1 MYRGILARFQN
12 FSVCVL
18 VFVFV
23 FLYLYVL
30 HPGAVPQWSLYP
42 GLSKNI
48 AYVWSIVSFYFRA
61 EIQLLR
67 GGGGA
72 NTLSKFCPKDDQV
85 HKTSYNSASSWKV
98 ARVWG
103 VLRKIF
109 GGLIWLQHD
118 QVELERVKR
127 VETELSEEQV
137 ANALELILII
147 VTFSEEQEHSCSCL
161 TTWLWCGEIPL

>member
-1 MYRGILARFQN
+1 MRSRKHHPMYRGILARFQN

-67 GGGGA
+67 GGGGGPIPYVNFA
-72 NTLSKFCPKDDQV
+72 QIRSFGA
-85 HKTSYNSASSWKV
+85 KTTFMPS
-98 ARVWG
+98 
-103 VLRKIF
+103 
-109 GGLIWLQHD
+109 GGLTFRTKLDSSGQ
-118 QVELERVKR
+118 EKR
-127 VETELSEEQV
+127 SRST
-137 ANALELILII
+137 NALARACN
-147 VTFSEEQEHSCSCL
+147 SSNK
-161 TTWLWCGEIPL
+161 